1 MGTRY
6 QGSKRELLA
15 LNAFINLVRAGE
27 SVVGRLAPLMEG
39 ARLTVSQFG
48 AMETLLHLG
57 PMCQRELG
65 QKLLKSGGNVTMV
78 VNNLERRGLVSRSR
92 SGEDRRRVTV
102 RLTRQGRYLIRRAFP
117 VVLAAI
123 VGEMSALSPSEEEEL
138 RRLCRIVGKQERMIG
153 NCKLKSANWK
163 MEDQETKKVRST

>member
-6 QGSKRELLA
+6 KGAKRAVRA
-15 LNAFINLVRAGE
+15 LNAFINLIRAGE
-27 SVVGRLAPLMEG
+27 SVLGRLVPLMEEAG
-39 ARLTVSQFG
+39 LTVSQFG
-48 AMETLLHLG
+48 ALETLLHLG

-92 SGEDRRRVTV
+92 SGEDRRRITV
-102 RLTRQGRYLIRRAFP
+102 RLTRQGKGLIERAFP

-123 VGEMSALSPSEEEEL
+123 VGEMGALGPSQQEEL
-138 RRLCRIVGKQERMIG
+138 RRLCRIVGLGSR
-153 NCKLKSANWK
+153 
-163 MEDQETKKVRST
+163 D